1 MQDLDPVEDES
12 RVDVRGSSGPDATGV
27 GGDEAELPPAIG
39 DGDGER
45 PVVEGEEIAVANEEG
60 EIERDVNGDRGAGVG
75 DSDAVEIESN
85 DLEVGIGGPEEED
98 GEGEEGDGEEE
109 VGDAPTDAREGGGS
123 VVGREED
130 VVDGGFV
137 VVVVVVVVLGVGR
150 GGRVW
155 LLGCGCFYPHLP
167 SLSREQE
174 LSPNSE
180 EEKLNEI
187 LVQKGPSP
195 EGRLKMLRLR
205 EIREGPTIKK

>member
-1 MQDLDPVEDES
+1 MHLIENLFIQSIRTKKRQIKEGGIQTFNDLERDIEEEEADSSVEIRNGVERNAAPGEILQQVEDVVQDLDPVEDES

-98 GEGEEGDGEEE
+98 GEGEDGDGEEE

-137 VVVVVVVVLGVGR
+137 VVVVVVVLGV
-150 GGRVW
+150 RV
-155 LLGCGCFYPHLP
+155 
-167 SLSREQE
+167 
-174 LSPNSE
+174 
-180 EEKLNEI
+180 
-187 LVQKGPSP
+187 
-195 EGRLKMLRLR
+195 
-205 EIREGPTIKK
+205 